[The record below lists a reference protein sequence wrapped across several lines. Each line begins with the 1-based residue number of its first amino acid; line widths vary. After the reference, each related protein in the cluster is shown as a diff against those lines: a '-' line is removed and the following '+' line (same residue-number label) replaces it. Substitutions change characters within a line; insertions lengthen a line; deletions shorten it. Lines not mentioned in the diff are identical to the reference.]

1 MKKLIPAKTLTL
13 IQNLICL
20 VMMIVITIF
29 SCMNL
34 FVVPV
39 NMNEDVRNTMEETM
53 AKLSDDGT
61 VWKFRRRLRL
71 DFPWLLK
78 A

>member
-34 FVVPV
+34 IVVPV

-61 VWKFRRRLRL
+61 V
-71 DFPWLLK
+71 
-78 A
+78 

>member
-1 MKKLIPAKTLTL
+1 MEEFYCMKKLIPAKTLTL

-20 VMMIVITIF
+20 VMMIVVTIF

-61 VWKFRRRLRL
+61 VEI
-71 DFPWLLK
+71 PETIEI
-78 A
+78 